1 MALSSFNKLVS
12 YYQTRVGLDDE
23 AFALEFNQGLGTA
36 AEVPGINSSIV
47 RGWATYDL
55 EPNETYFKAII
66 SNFPAGSSD
75 WRVAFAF
82 LALAIL
88 KPKLFDLDGGSMWG
102 LAERIVKFQFM
113 NSESARAVLAAV
125 LEAA

>member
-1 MALSSFNKLVS
+1 MAVSSFNKLVQHYLTS
-12 YYQTRVGLDDE
+12 TGLDDE
-23 AFALEFNQGLGTA
+23 AFAMEFNKGLGWE

-55 EPNETYFKAII
+55 EPNETYFRAII
-66 SNFPAGSSD
+66 SHFEPGSTD
-75 WRVAFAF
+75 WRVGFAF

-88 KPKLFDLDGGSMWG
+88 KPKLFDLDGGIMWG

-113 NSESARAVLAAV
+113 NAGSARATLAEV
-125 LEAA
+125 LE